1 MRRHGVILYP
11 SKEQEVIKLMLEQVV
26 ADPTMKS
33 DKYEERTNLSA
44 SPVPPKRNSSTTYA
58 VLKVVLRAVFS

>member
-1 MRRHGVILYP
+1 M
-11 SKEQEVIKLMLEQVV
+11 IKLMLEQVV